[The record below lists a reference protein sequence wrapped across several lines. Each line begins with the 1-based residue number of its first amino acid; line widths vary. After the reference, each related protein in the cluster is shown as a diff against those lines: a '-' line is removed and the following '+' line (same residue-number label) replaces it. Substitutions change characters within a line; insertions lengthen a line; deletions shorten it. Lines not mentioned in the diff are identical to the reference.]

1 MLSEKEANDLMS
13 DLAYLECLG
22 NLYEYAG
29 TVNKKLLFQAVNDD
43 TYILCDYE
51 QFINRERYGIAYKG

>member
-1 MLSEKEANDLMS
+1 MLSDKEANDLMS

-29 TVNKKLLFQAVNDD
+29 TVNGKLLFQAVSNDN
-43 TYILCDYE
+43 YILCDYE
-51 QFINRERYGIAYKG
+51 RLTKTEIYNIAY